1 MGVGRPGVF
10 EQLLAAEDQLAAR
23 RVGPQDERFDL
34 HARAVGRAVDDPG
47 RIPVEFV
54 VRDIADHVA
63 VRHDHPVGA
72 YLRDDRVAAVAF
84 AQAGLRPEGLPV
96 VEQADPADAVTLF
109 GAYADPAAV
118 AEQALGDV
126 IGHFGPLQFD
136 FDQPFLLQGPQ
147 FARPGGVGH
156 HLKVVFGPRFET
168 VRNGVAVR
176 GETLQHSL
184 RRRETRD
191 ERLDRFARLG
201 PAGGVGFQNAENP
214 VVADPDFVLPHV
226 AHLHP
231 DALPFGNAGE
241 GVPGVDRRLR
251 QPEKG
256 LSVRPSDPYGDP
268 LAGRE
273 GDVAGHR
280 EGVTADGKEPE
291 HLAGPPEYDPGL
303 PVLEEHLGVERQTL
317 VESLDT
323 VGDQTFELEFRI
335 AVLEKA
341 ADAHLG
347 LERVFPEVV
356 VQRVGQ
362 LLRVEVE
369 RAGALVDRGSDLG
382 RGRDFRRGDFAA
394 EDVAF
399 RQPVIDRFVEQ
410 LEQEMALLVVAS
422 DHLHPQRLVR
432 EVDPV
437 AEAFHAV
444 GDRVPVDGVDLAA
457 IAYGESVA
465 GDVVDMDRDRVP
477 DIERQRVEGDRGVV
491 RYGVERV
498 PEPARLLVAG
508 FRKELRPDFHAAAVG
523 GGDLAAAET
532 LVVVRKRLFVD
543 QSVVS
548 AEGDEQAEIDR
559 PVDIGIETFAFRG
572 LDGSGTHR
580 IQADRFVD
588 IGFQSVEIRIVPALR
603 FDPLARQQ
611 PEEVLARAVLRVERE
626 MAAVARG
633 VNPEASARKGVGG
646 QFALQPLHVRRGQS
660 DFECRMF
667 ADRGDELVER
677 LLHGLLLRDRVAP
690 GGCPGGDLHL
700 DEGSVGVARR
710 VRVGDGDQLVESA
723 VEVAAAAD
731 AAHAPQQSVGR
742 GGGADGLQGIPILH
756 VRFRLKGF
764 VPGRGSGG
772 DTTCPWR

>member
-10 EQLLAAEDQLAAR
+10 EQCLAAEDQLAAR

-118 AEQALGDV
+118 AEQAPGDV

-369 RAGALVDRGSDLG
+369 RAGALVESWFGS
-382 RGRDFRRGDFAA
+382 RSW
-394 EDVAF
+394 
-399 RQPVIDRFVEQ
+399 Q
-410 LEQEMALLVVAS
+410 
-422 DHLHPQRLVR
+422 
-432 EVDPV
+432 
-437 AEAFHAV
+437 
-444 GDRVPVDGVDLAA
+444 
-457 IAYGESVA
+457 
-465 GDVVDMDRDRVP
+465 
-477 DIERQRVEGDRGVV
+477 
-491 RYGVERV
+491 
-498 PEPARLLVAG
+498 G
-508 FRKELRPDFHAAAVG
+508 FP
-523 GGDLAAAET
+523 
-532 LVVVRKRLFVD
+532 
-543 QSVVS
+543 
-548 AEGDEQAEIDR
+548 
-559 PVDIGIETFAFRG
+559 
-572 LDGSGTHR
+572 SG
-580 IQADRFVD
+580 
-588 IGFQSVEIRIVPALR
+588 
-603 FDPLARQQ
+603 
-611 PEEVLARAVLRVERE
+611 
-626 MAAVARG
+626 
-633 VNPEASARKGVGG
+633 
-646 QFALQPLHVRRGQS
+646 
-660 DFECRMF
+660 
-667 ADRGDELVER
+667 
-677 LLHGLLLRDRVAP
+677 
-690 GGCPGGDLHL
+690 
-700 DEGSVGVARR
+700 
-710 VRVGDGDQLVESA
+710 
-723 VEVAAAAD
+723 
-731 AAHAPQQSVGR
+731 
-742 GGGADGLQGIPILH
+742 
-756 VRFRLKGF
+756 
-764 VPGRGSGG
+764 
-772 DTTCPWR
+772 